1 MKLFQFL
8 FNPGRTI
15 RFPRA
20 IYRRK
25 INQGGRLCVINID
38 TSAENSRLSAF
49 TWLARI
55 GPYYTH
61 GEFDITPPFL
71 SWHTRIDIGMETRG
85 KFRIF
90 PFDFLKIIFGPI
102 CRNCRLLGRCTRWCY
117 VYIGILRDS
126 ESSPPPTVGIPS
138 HDRHNERHRARS
150 YFIFE
155 GINGAA
161 INSFPRAGYRIFV
174 DKFGRAER
182 SVWKH
187 LIVST
192 DITHVSPLRQ
202 EIARDSLIEFRR
214 IFHIEMCHPS

>member
-1 MKLFQFL
+1 M
-8 FNPGRTI
+8 
-15 RFPRA
+15 
-20 IYRRK
+20 
-25 INQGGRLCVINID
+25 
-38 TSAENSRLSAF
+38 NSIL
-49 TWLARI
+49 
-55 GPYYTH
+55 P
-61 GEFDITPPFL
+61 PPFL

-138 HDRHNERHRARS
+138 HDRHNERHPARS

-161 INSFPRAGYRIFV
+161 VNSFPRAGYRIFV

>member
-1 MKLFQFL
+1 MRDQH
-8 FNPGRTI
+8 RHVW
-15 RFPRA
+15 
-20 IYRRK
+20 RRK
-25 INQGGRLCVINID
+25 THVSRHLPDWLELVRIIPTV
-38 TSAENSRLSAF
+38 NSIL
-49 TWLARI
+49 
-55 GPYYTH
+55 P
-61 GEFDITPPFL
+61 PPFL

-161 INSFPRAGYRIFV
+161 VNSFPRAGYRIFV